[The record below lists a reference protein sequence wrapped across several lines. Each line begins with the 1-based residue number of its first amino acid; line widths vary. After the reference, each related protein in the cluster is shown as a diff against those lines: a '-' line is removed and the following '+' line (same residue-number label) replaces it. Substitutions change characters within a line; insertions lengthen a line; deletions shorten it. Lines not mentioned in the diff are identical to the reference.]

1 MAEKKSFSFVKH
13 FKLFLVIS
21 LVLVITG
28 IAGLVTLPFGVNL
41 FNMDVDFLGGVTMT
55 YDLGEQVDTDEVED
69 LAAGVLEG
77 KLSSVTTAGS
87 TGTQVVIKSL
97 FVPVETRDALTTTV
111 QETYADATVVS
122 SSSVSASV
130 SADLRN
136 SALISALVAVL
147 CMLVYIGIRF
157 DFRSGLAAVIAL
169 CHDLLVMLS
178 AYVIF
183 RIPFNINFI
192 AAALTILGYSIN
204 ATIVVFD
211 RARENAKANPKAD
224 FGEVMD
230 VSIMQTMTRSI
241 NTTITTLLTIT
252 MVIIMGV
259 TSIRNFCWPLFVG
272 VVAGCYSSV
281 CISGN
286 VWVRLKGI
294 GKGRG
299 NKDEKAK
306 A

>member
-1 MAEKKSFSFVKH
+1 MAEKKFSFIKH
-13 FKLFLVIS
+13 FKIFLIIS

-28 IAGLVTLPFGVNL
+28 IAGLVTLPFGMNL

-55 YDLGEQVDTDEVED
+55 YDLGQDADTKAVED
-69 LAAGVLEG
+69 LASGVLEG

-97 FVPVETRDALTTTV
+97 FVPVETRDALTV
-111 QETYADATVVS
+111 AIQETYPDASVVS

-130 SADLRN
+130 SEDLRN
-136 SALISALVAVL
+136 SAMISALVAVL

-224 FGEVMD
+224 FGDVMD
-230 VSIMQTMTRSI
+230 VSIYQTMTRSI

-252 MVIIMGV
+252 MVIILGV

-286 VWVRLKGI
+286 VWVRLKRL
-294 GKGRG
+294 GRNRG
-299 NKDEKAK
+299 DKEAAK

>member
-1 MAEKKSFSFVKH
+1 MFQNPKFDIVKH
-13 FKLFLVIS
+13 FKIFLIVAI
-21 LVLVITG
+21 VFVATG
-28 IAGLVTLPFGVNL
+28 VVGLVTMPFGLNL

-55 YDLGEQVDTDEVED
+55 YDLGQQADTAQVEQ
-69 LAAGVLEG
+69 LAKEALEG
-77 KLSSVTTAGS
+77 KLSSVTTAGD

-97 FVPVETRDALTTTV
+97 YVPVETRDSLTSTI
-111 QETYADATVVS
+111 QEAYPEAEVVS

-136 SALISALVAVL
+136 SAIISALVAVL

-157 DFRSGLAAVIAL
+157 DFRSGLAAVCAL

-178 AYVIF
+178 AYIIF

-224 FGEVMD
+224 FGEVMNK
-230 VSIMQTMTRSI
+230 SIWQTMTRSL

-252 MVIIMGV
+252 VVIIMGV

-272 VVAGCYSSV
+272 IVAGCYSSV
-281 CISGN
+281 FLSGN
-286 VWVRLKGI
+286 IWVRLKGVGRK
-294 GKGRG
+294 GKE
-299 NKDEKAK
+299 EKK
-306 A
+306 AA

>member
-1 MAEKKSFSFVKH
+1 MFQNRTFSFVGH

-21 LVLVITG
+21 ALLVVTG
-28 IAGLVTLPFGVNL
+28 VVGLVTLPFGLNL

-55 YDLGEQVDTDEVED
+55 YDLGTQVDTGEVET
-69 LAAGVLEG
+69 LAKEVLEG
-77 KLSSVTTAGS
+77 KLSSVTTSGS

-97 FVPVETRDALTTTV
+97 FVPVETRDELTTTI
-111 QETYADATVVS
+111 QETYEGATVVS

-130 SADLRN
+130 SEDLRN

-157 DFRSGLAAVIAL
+157 DFRSGLAAVVAL

-178 AYVIF
+178 AYIIF

-211 RARENAKANPKAD
+211 RARENAKANPRAN
-224 FGEVMD
+224 FGDVMD
-230 VSIMQTMTRSI
+230 ASIWQTMTRSI

-252 MVIIMGV
+252 MVIILGV

-272 VVAGCYSSV
+272 VLAGCYSSV

-286 VWVRLKGI
+286 VWVRLRRL
-294 GKGRG
+294 GKHTEEET
-299 NKDEKAK
+299 K
-306 A
+306 

>member
-1 MAEKKSFSFVKH
+1 MFANKSFSFVKH
-13 FKLFLVIS
+13 FKLFLIIS
-21 LVLVITG
+21 AILIVVG
-28 IAGLVTLPFGVNL
+28 VVGLVTLPFGLNL

-55 YDLGEQVDTDEVED
+55 FDLGEQVDTNAVRDIASPILD
-69 LAAGVLEG
+69 G
-77 KLSSVTTAGS
+77 KLSSVTTSGN
-87 TGTQVVIKSL
+87 TGTQVVVKSL
-97 FVPVETRDALTTTV
+97 FVDVDVRNALTEAL
-111 QETYADATVVS
+111 QEQYPNTKVIS

-130 SADLRN
+130 SEDLRN
-136 SALISALVAVL
+136 SAVIASLVAVL

-157 DFRSGLAAVIAL
+157 DFRSGVAAVVAL

-178 AYVIF
+178 AYIIF
-183 RIPFNINFI
+183 RLPFNINFI

-211 RARENAKANPKAD
+211 RARENSKANPKAD
-224 FGEVMD
+224 FGDVMD
-230 VSIMQTMTRSI
+230 KSIWQTMTRSI

-252 MVIIMGV
+252 MVIILGV

-272 VVAGCYSSV
+272 VLAGAYSSV

-286 VWVRLKGI
+286 VWVRLKNV
-294 GKGRG
+294 KFR
-299 NKDEKAK
+299 KKA

>member
-1 MAEKKSFSFVKH
+1 MFQNRTFSFVKH
-13 FKLFLVIS
+13 FKIFLIVAVIFMA
-21 LVLVITG
+21 TG
-28 IAGLVTLPFGVNL
+28 IVGLVTLPFGVNL
-41 FNMDVDFLGGVTMT
+41 FNMDVDFLGGMTMT
-55 YDLGEQVDTDEVED
+55 YDLGEKADTEAVES
-69 LAAGVLEG
+69 LAKEVLEG

-87 TGTQVVIKSL
+87 EGTQVAIKSL
-97 FVPVETRDALTTTV
+97 FVPMETRDELTAAI
-111 QETYADATVVS
+111 QENYEGAEIVS

-130 SADLRN
+130 SEDLRN
-136 SALISALVAVL
+136 SAVISALVAVL

-178 AYVIF
+178 AYIIF
-183 RIPFNINFI
+183 RLPFNVNFI

-224 FGEVMD
+224 FADVMD
-230 VSIMQTMTRSI
+230 RSIWQTLTRSI
-241 NTTITTLLTIT
+241 NTTVTTLLTIT

-259 TSIRNFCWPLFVG
+259 TSIRNFCWPLFIG
-272 VVAGCYSSV
+272 IVAGCYSSV

-286 VWVRLKGI
+286 VWVRLKRI
-294 GKGRG
+294 GRSKG
-299 NKDEKAK
+299 EKKK

>member
-1 MAEKKSFSFVKH
+1 MFQNRTFSFVKH
-13 FKLFLVIS
+13 FKIFLIVAVIFMA
-21 LVLVITG
+21 TG
-28 IAGLVTLPFGVNL
+28 IVGLVTLPFGVNL
-41 FNMDVDFLGGVTMT
+41 FNMDVDFLGGMTMT
-55 YDLGEQVDTDEVED
+55 YDLGEKADTEAVES
-69 LAAGVLEG
+69 LAKEVLEG
-77 KLSSVTTAGS
+77 KLSSVTTAGNE
-87 TGTQVVIKSL
+87 GTQVVIKSL
-97 FVPVETRDALTTTV
+97 FVPMETRDELTAAI
-111 QETYADATVVS
+111 QENYEGAEIVS

-130 SADLRN
+130 SEDLRN
-136 SALISALVAVL
+136 SAVISALVAVL

-178 AYVIF
+178 AYIIS
-183 RIPFNINFI
+183 RLPFNVNFI

-224 FGEVMD
+224 FADVMD
-230 VSIMQTMTRSI
+230 RSIWQTLTRSI
-241 NTTITTLLTIT
+241 NTTVTTLLTIT

-259 TSIRNFCWPLFVG
+259 TSIRNFCWPLFIG
-272 VVAGCYSSV
+272 IVAGCYSSV

-286 VWVRLKGI
+286 VWVRLKRI
-294 GKGRG
+294 GRSKG
-299 NKDEKAK
+299 EKKK

>member
-1 MAEKKSFSFVKH
+1 MFQNKTFSFVKH
-13 FKLFLVIS
+13 FKIFLVIS
-21 LVLVITG
+21 AICIITG
-28 IAGLVTLPFGVNL
+28 VVGLVTLPFGVNL

-55 YDLGEQVDTDEVED
+55 YDLGTQVDTDAVEE
-69 LAAGVLEG
+69 LASGILEN
-77 KLSSVTTAGS
+77 KLSSVTTSGS

-97 FVPVETRDALTTTV
+97 FVPVETRDELTSV
-111 QETYADATVVS
+111 IQETYSDATVVS

-130 SADLRN
+130 SKDLRN
-136 SALISALVAVL
+136 SAVISALVAVA
-147 CMLVYIGIRF
+147 CMLIYIGIRF
-157 DFRSGLAAVIAL
+157 DFRSGLAAVVAL

-178 AYVIF
+178 AYIIF

-224 FGEVMD
+224 FGDVMD
-230 VSIMQTMTRSI
+230 RSIWQTMTRSI

-252 MVIIMGV
+252 MVIILGV
-259 TSIRNFCWPLFVG
+259 TSIRNFCWPLFIG
-272 VVAGCYSSV
+272 VLAGCYSSV

-286 VWVRLKGI
+286 VWVRLKRF
-294 GKGRG
+294 KRG
-299 NKDEKAK
+299 EKKEA
-306 A
+306 

>member
-1 MAEKKSFSFVKH
+1 MFDNKTFSFVKH

-21 LVLVITG
+21 AILIVVG
-28 IAGLVTLPFGVNL
+28 VVGLVTLPFGVNL

-55 YDLGEQVDTDEVED
+55 FDAGEQVDTAVVED
-69 LAAGVLEG
+69 IAKGVLEG
-77 KLSSVTTAGS
+77 KLSSVTTSGN
-87 TGTQVVIKSL
+87 TGTQVVVKSL
-97 FVPVETRDALTTTV
+97 YVENETRDALFHAIA
-111 QETYADATVVS
+111 ETYPDASVVS

-130 SADLRN
+130 SQDLRN
-136 SALISALVAVL
+136 SAIISAVVAVL
-147 CMLVYIGIRF
+147 CMLIYIGIRF
-157 DFRSGLAAVIAL
+157 DFRSGLAAVVAL

-183 RIPFNINFI
+183 QIPFNVNFI

-211 RARENAKANPKAD
+211 RARENQKASPRAEFAD
-224 FGEVMD
+224 VMD
-230 VSIMQTMTRSI
+230 KSIWQTMSRSI

-252 MVIIMGV
+252 MVIILGV

-272 VVAGCYSSV
+272 IVAGCYSSV

-286 VWVRLKGI
+286 VWVKLK
-294 GKGRG
+294 KVKLR
-299 NKDEKAK
+299 KKV
-306 A
+306 

>member
-1 MAEKKSFSFVKH
+1 MFKNKTFSFVGH

-21 LVLVITG
+21 AIFCITG
-28 IAGLVTLPFGVNL
+28 VVGLVTLPFGVNL

-55 YDLGEQVDTDEVED
+55 YDLGEAADTSAVED
-69 LAAGVLEG
+69 IASGVLEG
-77 KLSSVTTAGS
+77 KLSSVTTSGS
-87 TGTQVVIKSL
+87 TGTQVVVKSL
-97 FVPVETRDALTTTV
+97 FVDVDTRDALF
-111 QETYADATVVS
+111 DAISESYPNASVVS

-130 SADLRN
+130 SEDLRN
-136 SALISALVAVL
+136 STIIAALVAVL
-147 CMLVYIGIRF
+147 CMLIYIGIRF
-157 DFRSGLAAVIAL
+157 DFRSGLAAIVAL

-178 AYVIF
+178 AYIIF
-183 RIPFNINFI
+183 RIPFNVNFI

-230 VSIMQTMTRSI
+230 RSIWQTMTRSI

-252 MVIIMGV
+252 MVLILGV
-259 TSIRNFCWPLFVG
+259 TSIRNFCWPLFIG
-272 VVAGCYSSV
+272 VLAGCYSSV

-286 VWVRLKGI
+286 VWVRLKR
-294 GKGRG
+294 GK
-299 NKDEKAK
+299 KEKA

>member
-1 MAEKKSFSFVKH
+1 MFQNRTFSFVKH
-13 FKLFLVIS
+13 FKIFLIVAVIFMA
-21 LVLVITG
+21 TG
-28 IAGLVTLPFGVNL
+28 IVSLVTLPFGVNL
-41 FNMDVDFLGGVTMT
+41 FNMDVDFLGGMTMT
-55 YDLGEQVDTDEVED
+55 YDLGEKADTEAVES
-69 LAAGVLEG
+69 LAKEVLEG
-77 KLSSVTTAGS
+77 KLSSVTTAGNE
-87 TGTQVVIKSL
+87 GTQVVIKSL
-97 FVPVETRDALTTTV
+97 FVPMETRDELTAAI
-111 QETYADATVVS
+111 QENYEGAEIVS

-130 SADLRN
+130 SEDLRN
-136 SALISALVAVL
+136 SAVISALVAVL

-178 AYVIF
+178 AYIIF
-183 RIPFNINFI
+183 RLPFNVNFI

-224 FGEVMD
+224 FADVMD
-230 VSIMQTMTRSI
+230 RSIWQTLTRSI
-241 NTTITTLLTIT
+241 NTTVTTLLTIT

-259 TSIRNFCWPLFVG
+259 TSIRNFCWPLFIG
-272 VVAGCYSSV
+272 IVAGCYSSV

-286 VWVRLKGI
+286 VWVRLKRI
-294 GKGRG
+294 GRSKG
-299 NKDEKAK
+299 EKKK

>member
-1 MAEKKSFSFVKH
+1 MFQNRTFSFVKH
-13 FKLFLVIS
+13 FKIFLIVAVIFMA
-21 LVLVITG
+21 TG
-28 IAGLVTLPFGVNL
+28 IVGLVTLPFGVNL

-55 YDLGEQVDTDEVED
+55 YDLGEKADTEAVES
-69 LAAGVLEG
+69 LAKEVLEE

-87 TGTQVVIKSL
+87 EGTQVAIKSL
-97 FVPVETRDALTTTV
+97 FVPMETRDELTAAI
-111 QETYADATVVS
+111 QENYEGAEIVS

-130 SADLRN
+130 SEDLRN
-136 SALISALVAVL
+136 SAVISALVAVL

-178 AYVIF
+178 AYIIF
-183 RIPFNINFI
+183 RLPFNVNFI

-224 FGEVMD
+224 FADVMD
-230 VSIMQTMTRSI
+230 RSIWQTLTRSI
-241 NTTITTLLTIT
+241 NTTVTTLLTIT

-259 TSIRNFCWPLFVG
+259 TSIRNFCWPLFIG
-272 VVAGCYSSV
+272 IVAGCYSSV

-286 VWVRLKGI
+286 VWVRLKRI
-294 GKGRG
+294 GRSKG
-299 NKDEKAK
+299 EKKK

>member
-1 MAEKKSFSFVKH
+1 MFQNRTFSFVKH
-13 FKLFLVIS
+13 FKLFLIIS
-21 LVLVITG
+21 AVLVVTG
-28 IAGLVTLPFGVNL
+28 VVGLVTLPFGVNL

-55 YDLGEQVDTDEVED
+55 YDLGQQVDTDAVEN
-69 LAAGVLEG
+69 LADGVLDG

-87 TGTQVVIKSL
+87 EGTQVVIKSL
-97 FVPVETRDALTTTV
+97 FVPVETRDALTVAV
-111 QETYADATVVS
+111 QESYPDATVVS

-130 SADLRN
+130 SEDLRN
-136 SALISALVAVL
+136 SALLSALVAVL

-157 DFRSGLAAVIAL
+157 DFRSGLAAVFAL
-169 CHDLLVMLS
+169 CHDLLVMVS
-178 AYVIF
+178 AYIIF

-224 FGEVMD
+224 FGDVMD
-230 VSIMQTMTRSI
+230 VSIWQTMTRSL
-241 NTTITTLLTIT
+241 NTTITTLLTVT

-259 TSIRNFCWPLFVG
+259 TSIRNFCWPLFIG
-272 VVAGCYSSV
+272 IVAGCYSSV

-286 VWVRLKGI
+286 IWVRLRRV
-294 GKGRG
+294 GK
-299 NKDEKAK
+299 KQED
-306 A
+306 

>member
-1 MAEKKSFSFVKH
+1 MFENKNFSFVKH
-13 FKLFLVIS
+13 FKVFLIIS
-21 LVLVITG
+21 AILIVVG
-28 IAGLVTLPFGVNL
+28 VVGLVTLPFGVNL

-55 YDLGEQVDTDEVED
+55 YDLGEAADTAAVEEI
-69 LAAGVLEG
+69 ASGVLEG
-77 KLSSVTTAGS
+77 KLSSVTTSGS
-87 TGTQVVIKSL
+87 TGTQVVVKAL
-97 FVPVETRDALTTTV
+97 FVDADVRDALF
-111 QETYADATVVS
+111 DAIAERYPDAVTVS

-130 SADLRN
+130 SEDLRN
-136 SALISALVAVL
+136 SAIIASLVAVL

-157 DFRSGLAAVIAL
+157 DFRSGLAAVVAL

-178 AYVIF
+178 AYIIF

-211 RARENAKANPKAD
+211 RVRENERASKQAEFAD
-224 FGEVMD
+224 VVD
-230 VSIMQTMTRSI
+230 KSIWQTMTRSI

-252 MVIIMGV
+252 MVLILGV
-259 TSIRNFCWPLFVG
+259 TSIRNFCWPLFIG
-272 VVAGCYSSV
+272 VLAGCYSSV

-286 VWVRLKGI
+286 VWVLLRNAKR
-294 GKGRG
+294 K
-299 NKDEKAK
+299 KAEKAQK

>member
-1 MAEKKSFSFVKH
+1 MFQNRTFSFVKH
-13 FKLFLVIS
+13 FKLFLIIS
-21 LVLVITG
+21 AVLVVTG
-28 IAGLVTLPFGVNL
+28 VVGLVTLPFGVNF

-55 YDLGEQVDTDEVED
+55 YDLGQQVDTDAVEN
-69 LAAGVLEG
+69 LADGVLDG

-87 TGTQVVIKSL
+87 EGTQVVIKSL
-97 FVPVETRDALTTTV
+97 FVPVETRDALTVAV
-111 QETYADATVVS
+111 QESYPDATVVS

-130 SADLRN
+130 SEDLRN
-136 SALISALVAVL
+136 SALLSALVAVL

-157 DFRSGLAAVIAL
+157 DFRSGLAAVFAL
-169 CHDLLVMLS
+169 CHDLLVMVS
-178 AYVIF
+178 AYIIF

-224 FGEVMD
+224 FGDVMD
-230 VSIMQTMTRSI
+230 VSIWQTMTRSL
-241 NTTITTLLTIT
+241 NTTITTLLTVT

-259 TSIRNFCWPLFVG
+259 TSIRNFCWPLFIG
-272 VVAGCYSSV
+272 IVAGCYSSV

-286 VWVRLKGI
+286 IWVRLRRV
-294 GKGRG
+294 GK
-299 NKDEKAK
+299 KQED
-306 A
+306 